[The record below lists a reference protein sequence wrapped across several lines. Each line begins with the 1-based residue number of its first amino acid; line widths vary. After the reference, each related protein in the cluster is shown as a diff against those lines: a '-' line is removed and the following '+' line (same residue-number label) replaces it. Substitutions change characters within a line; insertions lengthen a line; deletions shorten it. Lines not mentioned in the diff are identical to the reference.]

1 MIKKDS
7 KMINKKYK
15 NFSVVIDDDN
25 KTQFAIKTLGITVLG
40 GITMNIN
47 GVSTQ
52 TDLEDIFI
60 PEWASADIEG
70 VVATLE
76 DMGALA
82 VHFEIS
88 PLHTIGHIVIPN
100 GQGCVDWEGDFPDV
114 FYNLEQLY
122 EEYVAALVDVI
133 ENPPQEISE
142 MEKTHI
148 RSQLNDYG
156 HNIPEDAFK
165 IESTQLEDKG

>member
-1 MIKKDS
+1 
-7 KMINKKYK
+7 MINK
-15 NFSVVIDDDN
+15 NFSS
-25 KTQFAIKTLGITVLG
+25 KTEFVIKTLEITVLG
-40 GITMNIN
+40 GISMNIN
-47 GVSTQ
+47 GLNTQ
-52 TDLEDIFI
+52 TDLEDPLL
-60 PEWASADIEG
+60 PEWAIADIEG

-76 DMGALA
+76 EMDALV

-88 PLHTIGHIVIPN
+88 PIQTIGHINVPN
-100 GQGCVDWEGDFPDV
+100 GVTHWKGDFPDV
-114 FYNLEQLY
+114 FTNLDQLY
-122 EEYVAALVDVI
+122 EEYIAGLVEII

>member
-1 MIKKDS
+1 
-7 KMINKKYK
+7 MINKKYK
-15 NFSVVIDDDN
+15 NFSIVIDDDN
-25 KTQFAIKTLGITVLG
+25 KKEFAIKTLGITVLG

-70 VVATLE
+70 VVTTLE

-88 PLHTIGHIVIPN
+88 PLHTIGHINVPN
-100 GQGCVDWEGDFPDV
+100 GVTHWKGDFPDV
-114 FYNLEQLY
+114 FTNLDQLY
-122 EEYVAALVDVI
+122 EEYIAGLVEII

-142 MEKTHI
+142 MEKDYT
-148 RSQLNDYG
+148 RARLNDFGY
-156 HNIPEDAFK
+156 NIPEKSFK
-165 IESTQLEDKG
+165 IDPTQHLLED